1 MVFSLYDIIYVVEIE
16 KSTEF
21 KENQYQYISALKI
34 DYKFEYTLDQ
44 GNTEVDSKRISQC
57 LGMFESSMLRKCAN
71 IPLRN

>member
-1 MVFSLYDIIYVVEIE
+1 MTLFTLYRNRKIYKIQRIL
-16 KSTEF
+16 F
-21 KENQYQYISALKI
+21 QYISALKI

>member
-16 KSTEF
+16 KSTKF
-21 KENQYQYISALKI
+21 KEYQYQYISALKI

-44 GNTEVDSKRISQC
+44 GNTEVDSKIISQC